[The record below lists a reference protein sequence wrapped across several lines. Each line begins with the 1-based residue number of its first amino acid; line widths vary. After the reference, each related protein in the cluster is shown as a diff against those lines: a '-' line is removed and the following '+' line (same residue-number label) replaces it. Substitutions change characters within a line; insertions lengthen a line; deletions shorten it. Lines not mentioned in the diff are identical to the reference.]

1 MFVQKSCKLTSL
13 RLVVFI
19 PLFTRFCTSFRWFPQ
34 ISSNSLASLQSLCW
48 DIPGVTDASSLDWK
62 AAVFTVRY
70 QNFVSKIC
78 HESVWPQKQEIKQ
91 KKTLE
96 GKNQREGNSPLEIHL
111 QIFDLGFYIPPS
123 VADLSRKISESNLRL
138 GDSFLGGSF
147 QKKKT
152 KKEYPPGN

>member
-1 MFVQKSCKLTSL
+1 M
-13 RLVVFI
+13 
-19 PLFTRFCTSFRWFPQ
+19 
-34 ISSNSLASLQSLCW
+34 
-48 DIPGVTDASSLDWK
+48 
-62 AAVFTVRY
+62 RY

-147 QKKKT
+147 QKKN
-152 KKEYPPGN
+152 KKRIPSRELTYPTWGKGNSSSKVIFDGIC